1 MFEFI
6 DPAGRDF
13 LGNAAAMSN
22 YQERMSSFYDRFAA
36 LNDSAFSFIEAF
48 DELEDGQQ
56 PPYAAHGGMKFECA
70 VRRLRELYGDS
81 LAG

>member
-1 MFEFI
+1 MGMETYMTTFEQGARPHCI
-6 DPAGRDF
+6 LVALHPDRNHDPKSR
-13 LGNAAAMSN
+13 
-22 YQERMSSFYDRFAA
+22 QHTC
-36 LNDSAFSFIEAF
+36 
-48 DELEDGQQ
+48 